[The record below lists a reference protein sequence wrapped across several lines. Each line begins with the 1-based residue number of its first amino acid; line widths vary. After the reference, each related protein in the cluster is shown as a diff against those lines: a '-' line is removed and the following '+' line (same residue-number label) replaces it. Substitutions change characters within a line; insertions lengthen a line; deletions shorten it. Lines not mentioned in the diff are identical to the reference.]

1 MAKFTI
7 EQLYK
12 LQNKTQKK
20 LKKNYLEKYIIRLEK
35 INKKL
40 NKKTGPPVA
49 SLQTTFIYDIIQKN
63 KKLEIEDLDYDDA
76 PEIPKFIIEDVKE
89 EEEEEDEDDD
99 DDEDYIKKIN
109 NKIKDTL
116 INDLCDDIINIILS
130 YLDTTIYKYEK
141 DLIYIETLKEG
152 DIITNDCIKYFRK
165 VIKTYDNGAYD
176 YVELENVSKCIK
188 HKSNFILDCNYN
200 YYDNHIHETKIY
212 NVNNF
217 KKKIKTCKKTNIT
230 KRNIYYRLKKNI
242 DYFFTM
248 NNKKIKSYN
257 KLSEEEKQTYIND
270 LKNIKGCF
278 INYECNG
285 LCEIDG
291 WLNLYIKPLNYGVF

>member
-1 MAKFTI
+1 MTKFTI
-7 EQLYK
+7 EQMKQKILKYEKKILKYK
-12 LQNKTQKK
+12 KRIEKVEEEE
-20 LKKNYLEKYIIRLEK
+20 LKKK
-35 INKKL
+35 
-40 NKKTGPPVA
+40 
-49 SLQTTFIYDIIQKN
+49 
-63 KKLEIEDLDYDDA
+63 
-76 PEIPKFIIEDVKE
+76 KE
-89 EEEEEDEDDD
+89 EEELKKKK
-99 DDEDYIKKIN
+99 DEDYIKKID

-141 DLIYIETLKEG
+141 DLIYIETVKEG

-165 VIKTYDNGAYD
+165 VIKTYDNGTYD
-176 YVELENVSKCIK
+176 YVELENVSTCIK

-217 KKKIKTCKKTNIT
+217 KKKIKTCKKTNIK
-230 KRNIYYRLKKNI
+230 KRNFYYRLKKNI

-248 NNKKIKSYN
+248 NNKKIKSSN

-270 LKNIKGCF
+270 LKNIKGC
-278 INYECNG
+278 ISNYECNG
-285 LCEIDG
+285 FSEIDD
-291 WLNLYIKPLNYGVF
+291 WLKLYIKPLYYGVFYDIALCIINK